1 MTIKKNSN
9 RAKQAIASAQN
20 VVCFSLT
27 NNFFAKPLADKPY
40 VLLRGSVSQAEFLA
54 SELAMPQSR
63 ISLLGDRY
71 TIHVH
76 SNLWYEFV
84 TASET
89 LCLCGAPMH
98 NGLCSVS
105 GCVCSAA

>member
-9 RAKQAIASAQN
+9 RAKQAIANAQDI
-20 VVCFSLT
+20 VCYSVS

-40 VLLRGSVSQAEFLA
+40 VLLRGPVSQAEFLA

-63 ISLLGDRY
+63 ISLLGGRY

-76 SNLWYEFV
+76 ANLWYEFI
-84 TASET
+84 ASEPV
-89 LCLCGAPMH
+89 CLCGASMH
-98 NGLCSVS
+98 NGLCSVA
-105 GCVCSAA
+105 GCVCAA